1 MSLQTV
7 TLTMPESIY
16 RRVKR
21 SAEALRRPPEEIIVE
36 TLNVALPGADDV
48 PLEMA
53 EELPTMRALPDKK
66 LWEMARNV
74 MPAKQQARLR
84 ALSAAQ
90 RERALKLAELQK
102 LDDLLQAYGRI
113 TLRKAQAYAL
123 LHERGLYT
131 HTES

>member
-1 MSLQTV
+1 MALQTV

-21 SAEALRRPPEEIIVE
+21 SAEVLRRPPEEIIVE
-36 TLNVALPGADDV
+36 ALNVALPRVDDV
-48 PLEMA
+48 PAEMT
-53 EELPTMRALPDKK
+53 EELATMRALPDGK
-66 LWEMARNV
+66 LWEIARSV
-74 MPAKQQARLR
+74 MSARLQTRLR

-90 RERALKLAELQK
+90 RERALAPAELHK
-102 LDDLLQAYGRI
+102 LDALLQEYGRI

-131 HTES
+131 HTDA

>member
-1 MSLQTV
+1 MTLQTV
-7 TLTMPESIY
+7 TLAMPESIY

-36 TLNVALPGADDV
+36 TLNVALPRADDV
-48 PLEMA
+48 PLEMT
-53 EELPTMRALPDKK
+53 EELATMRALPDGK
-66 LWEMARNV
+66 LWEIARSI
-74 MPAKQQARLR
+74 MPTRQQARLR
-84 ALSAAQ
+84 ALAAVQ
-90 RERALKLAELQK
+90 RERALTPAELQK

-131 HTES
+131 HTDA

>member
-36 TLNVALPGADDV
+36 TLNVALPRTDDV

-53 EELPTMRALPDKK
+53 EELATMRALSDEK

-74 MPAKQQARLR
+74 MPAKQQTRLR

-90 RERALKLAELQK
+90 RERALKPAELQK
-102 LDDLLQAYGRI
+102 LDDSLHAYGRI

-131 HTES
+131 HTEA